1 MSATPKNRGL
11 SADSLIPRQ
20 EAAAASLPK
29 ATVHD
34 ADGLEPLW
42 DTATA
47 AEFLGI
53 SVPTVQRM
61 RSDGSGPR
69 FVRLGRGKRS
79 RIAYAALIAM
89 INQHKDPGTEATHLE
104 PDAYMSGLS

>member
-1 MSATPKNRGL
+1 MSATPKNRRL

-42 DTATA
+42 NTATA

-79 RIAYAALIAM
+79 RIAYRRSDLAAWI
-89 INQHKDPGTEATHLE
+89 EANTYASTAQY
-104 PDAYMSGLS
+104 PKGK